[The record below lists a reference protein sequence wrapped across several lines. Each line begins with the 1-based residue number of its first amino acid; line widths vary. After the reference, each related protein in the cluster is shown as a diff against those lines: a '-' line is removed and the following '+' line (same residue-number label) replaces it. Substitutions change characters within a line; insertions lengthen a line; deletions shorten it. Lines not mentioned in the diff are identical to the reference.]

1 MLTRDTDWRQGDL
14 LTQEAAAKLTALNDA
29 VGEKHRVVVITHD
42 CDLPNDGETAVEVI
56 VADVI
61 IEANPQFSYAKN
73 PRKLHLGY
81 EIAGGQSIVVEL
93 RHAERR
99 VIPKSEFE
107 QHATRD
113 GNALLPVDAKRAL
126 KQWLAARYGRP
137 AFPNAFEDR
146 LRKQVG
152 KKNTVER
159 QIGKILEPEAKHL
172 VGLFF
177 DLGEQRSAEVPAG
190 EPYALSISV
199 VYDATEG
206 GTQARQSAETV
217 ASQLRELFEKAFGT
231 PDAAT
236 GIALDACEAVA
247 DTSITLADLRRVDQ
261 WRLEYISLGDGDQGD
276 FLPVGETP
284 A

>member
-14 LTQEAAAKLTALNDA
+14 LAQESAARLAALSGS

-42 CDLPNDGETAVEVI
+42 CDLPHDAETSVEVI
-56 VADVI
+56 VGDVVNA
-61 IEANPQFSYAKN
+61 ANPQFSHARN

-81 EIAGGQSIVVEL
+81 EIAGGQPIIVEL
-93 RHAERR
+93 RHGERR
-99 VIPKSEFE
+99 AVPKGEFE
-107 QHATRD
+107 KQAARD
-113 GNALLPVDAKRAL
+113 GGVSLPMGEKRAL

-137 AFPNAFEDR
+137 AFPNAFEER
-146 LRKQVG
+146 LRKAIG
-152 KKNTVER
+152 RNNKVER
-159 QIGKILEPEAKHL
+159 QIGKVLEPEAKHL

-177 DLGEQRSAEVPAG
+177 DLGEQRWEEVSAG
-190 EPYALSISV
+190 EPYVLRISV

-217 ASQLRELFEKAFGT
+217 ASQLHELFEQTYGK
-231 PDAAT
+231 PEAAT
-236 GIALDACEAVA
+236 EIALEACEAVA
-247 DTSITLADLRRVDQ
+247 DISITLADLRRVDQ
-261 WRLEYISLGDGDQGD
+261 WRLEYISLSDDEHGD